1 VEICLKR
8 ATGIEPALKAWKAFV
23 QPQHFARESLDIVP
37 SQPLY
42 NLRSVRLRAL
52 VPLLVLTGVDYAL
65 WDWSI
70 ANGHDIVSLVAGLTL
85 LPLAALSLGGLVL
98 AGARLCGLLL
108 GKSGPRARARAR
120 RAPVSQH
127 TTTTPAERQESSSRK
142 LAA

>member
-1 VEICLKR
+1 
-8 ATGIEPALKAWKAFV
+8 
-23 QPQHFARESLDIVP
+23 
-37 SQPLY
+37 
-42 NLRSVRLRAL
+42 

-70 ANGHDIVSLVAGLTL
+70 ASGHDIVSLVAGLTL

-108 GKSGPRARARAR
+108 GKSGARAHAR
-120 RAPVSQH
+120 RAPVSQD

>member
-1 VEICLKR
+1 MEICLKR

-37 SQPLY
+37 SQPPY
-42 NLRSVRLRAL
+42 NLWPVRLRAL
-52 VPLLVLTGVDYAL
+52 VPLLVLTSVDYAL

-70 ANGHDIVSLVAGLTL
+70 ANSHDIVSLVAGLTL

-98 AGARLCGLLL
+98 AVARLCGLLL
-108 GKSGPRARARAR
+108 GRSAPRASAHAR
-120 RAPVSQH
+120 RAPLSQD
-127 TTTTPAERQESSSRK
+127 TPTAPAERQESSSRK

>member
-1 VEICLKR
+1 M
-8 ATGIEPALKAWKAFV
+8 
-23 QPQHFARESLDIVP
+23 
-37 SQPLY
+37 
-42 NLRSVRLRAL
+42 
-52 VPLLVLTGVDYAL
+52 PLLVLTGVDYAL

-98 AGARLCGLLL
+98 AAGRLCGFVL
-108 GKSGPRARARAR
+108 GKSTPRARAR
-120 RAPVSQH
+120 RAPLSQD

>member
-1 VEICLKR
+1 
-8 ATGIEPALKAWKAFV
+8 
-23 QPQHFARESLDIVP
+23 
-37 SQPLY
+37 
-42 NLRSVRLRAL
+42 VRLRAL

-70 ANGHDIVSLVAGLTL
+70 ASGHDIVSLVAGLTL

-98 AGARLCGLLL
+98 AAGRLGRIML
-108 GKSGPRARARAR
+108 GRYTPRPRAHAR